1 MGTVGLALVLLVVAA
16 RAGAATG
23 PDASGYE
30 ASQDPLD
37 GILHRLDRTFHIDE
51 TSGITLD
58 VRYPLNPSE
67 TVRLSIVAQLLA
79 YNELYKVRRTAVY
92 RQDVVARADYLVD
105 NFDSVLSN
113 SAFDGM
119 LGYSLLGAYEITH
132 DERYFDKAAT
142 IVASNMQL
150 YGFNITLNWGLMAA
164 MGFAK
169 YAALTGD
176 SAVAQKAH
184 DVIASLLYYQHR
196 DGSFAHYCPSSTDI
210 HYTGW
215 MSMELITIAKC
226 FDDPNIAPIL
236 AGTTQFLLGRVD
248 SLGVTHYADACSTCV
263 NGAKSY
269 YSIATGCTQD
279 YDTRGWINE
288 LGYTAMLFDQQKQPR
303 YGDVMRFLRSLE
315 NNGTFP
321 DKWDYM
327 PPTSD
332 PIYPWAV
339 GDPSIIRMSV
349 LFWSLACIY
358 AERNADLPADD
369 PRDSLPSYPVIA
381 AKTPGVPTAAARIC
395 AEDACANGADFV
407 YSESWLWSRASATRA
422 SLAPRIDRTAASGL
436 TLALAPTNGRRAVEA
451 RFVLPQDA
459 EARLSVFD
467 VSGRRVRTLSLGRL
481 AAGEH
486 RLTWD
491 GRDAAGRTGPSGVY
505 LVRLESGAMVRVGKA
520 IIAP

>member
-1 MGTVGLALVLLVVAA
+1 VRGAWGPRGPWAHWASRSCCCSGAA
-16 RAGAATG
+16 PARAATG
-23 PDASGYE
+23 PDASGYQ

-58 VRYPLNPSE
+58 IRYPLNPSE
-67 TVRLSIVAQLLA
+67 TVRLSIVSQLLA

-169 YAALTGD
+169 YVALTGD
-176 SAVAQKAH
+176 SAVAQKTH

-226 FDDPNIAPIL
+226 LDDPNIAPIL
-236 AGTTQFLLGRVD
+236 AARPSSCSAASTASALRTTPMRARPASTARRATTASPPVARRTTTRVAG
-248 SLGVTHYADACSTCV
+248 STSWAIPPCCST
-263 NGAKSY
+263 SR
-269 YSIATGCTQD
+269 SSRATGT
-279 YDTRGWINE
+279 
-288 LGYTAMLFDQQKQPR
+288 
-303 YGDVMRFLRSLE
+303 
-315 NNGTFP
+315 
-321 DKWDYM
+321 
-327 PPTSD
+327 
-332 PIYPWAV
+332 
-339 GDPSIIRMSV
+339 
-349 LFWSLACIY
+349 
-358 AERNADLPADD
+358 
-369 PRDSLPSYPVIA
+369 
-381 AKTPGVPTAAARIC
+381 
-395 AEDACANGADFV
+395 
-407 YSESWLWSRASATRA
+407 
-422 SLAPRIDRTAASGL
+422 
-436 TLALAPTNGRRAVEA
+436 
-451 RFVLPQDA
+451 
-459 EARLSVFD
+459 
-467 VSGRRVRTLSLGRL
+467 
-481 AAGEH
+481 
-486 RLTWD
+486 
-491 GRDAAGRTGPSGVY
+491 
-505 LVRLESGAMVRVGKA
+505 
-520 IIAP
+520 